1 MRMRPSIR
9 LLSGI
14 AMVAALVLAVAPAV
28 SAGPAHAWTRQF
40 GSDGHDNANAVAVDA
55 NRNVYVAGR
64 IRTSSDD
71 AYVRKYRP

>member
-28 SAGPAHAWTRQF
+28 SGGPAHAWTRQF
-40 GSDGHDNANAVAVDA
+40 GSDGHDSAVAVDA
-55 NRNVYVAGR
+55 NRNVCVAGR
-64 IRTSSDD
+64 IRTSGDN